1 MRTTHRGLLIALVVL
16 VAAPW
21 PRAAQTTT
29 TTTSDSVVLS
39 PAEMEHFL
47 LNAKVVKK
55 GQMSK
60 GVTKAQ
66 RVTLS
71 DGRITHD
78 AQIQDVDIYKA
89 LFEVTPKH
97 TEVDFRDT
105 YRYNIAAYR
114 LAVQLGLDNV
124 PMSVDRPVG
133 GKPAAMTWWLD
144 GVMDEGDRRKKKI
157 TTTNQRRTDEYYSRM
172 KVFDELIQNRDRNA
186 GNIVWT
192 TDERMWMVD
201 HTRAFRLGKELM
213 LPNALNRIERPLLEK
228 LRGLDRQALAA
239 AAGKTLTKQELD
251 ALFVRRDLLVQLFD
265 QRIATRG
272 EAAFYTI
279 Q

>member
-1 MRTTHRGLLIALVVL
+1 
-16 VAAPW
+16 
-21 PRAAQTTT
+21 
-29 TTTSDSVVLS
+29 
-39 PAEMEHFL
+39 MEQFL
-47 LNAKVVKK
+47 LNAKIVKK
-55 GQMSK
+55 GKMSK

-66 RVTLS
+66 QVTLS

-78 AQIQDVDIYKA
+78 AQVQDVDIYKPI
-89 LFEVTPKH
+89 FEVGPKH
-97 TEVDFRDT
+97 SEVNFRDS

-124 PMSVDRPVG
+124 PMSVDRTVEGRPV
-133 GKPAAMTWWLD
+133 AMTWWLD

-157 TTTNQRRTDEYYSRM
+157 KTTNQRRTDEYYSRM

-228 LRGLDRQALAA
+228 LRGLDRQALADA
-239 AAGKTLTKQELD
+239 MGKALTKDELD

-279 Q
+279 N

>member
-1 MRTTHRGLLIALVVL
+1 MRTAHRGLLIALVML

-21 PRAAQTTT
+21 PGATQTTVDT
-29 TTTSDSVVLS
+29 VVLS
-39 PAEMEHFL
+39 PAEMEQFL
-47 LNAKVVKK
+47 LNAKIVKK
-55 GQMSK
+55 GKMSK

-66 RVTLS
+66 QVTLS

-78 AQIQDVDIYKA
+78 AQVQDVDIYKPI
-89 LFEVTPKH
+89 FEVGPKH
-97 TEVDFRDT
+97 SEVNFRDS

-124 PMSVDRPVG
+124 PMSVDRTVEGRPI
-133 GKPAAMTWWLD
+133 AMTWWLD

-157 TTTNQRRTDEYYSRM
+157 KTTNQRRTDEYYSRM

-192 TDERMWMVD
+192 ADERMWMVD

-213 LPNALNRIERPLLEK
+213 LPNALNRIERPLLER
-228 LRGLDRQALAA
+228 LRGLDRQVVADAM
-239 AAGKTLTKQELD
+239 GKALTKDELD
-251 ALFVRRDLLVQLFD
+251 AVFVRRDLLVKVFD

>member
-1 MRTTHRGLLIALVVL
+1 MRTAHRGLLIALVML

-21 PRAAQTTT
+21 PGVTQTTVDT
-29 TTTSDSVVLS
+29 VVLS
-39 PAEMEHFL
+39 PAEMEQFL
-47 LNAKVVKK
+47 LNAKIVKRGK
-55 GQMSK
+55 MSK

-66 RVTLS
+66 QVTLS

-78 AQIQDVDIYKA
+78 AQIQDVDIYKSI
-89 LFEVTPKH
+89 FEVDPKH
-97 TEVDFRDT
+97 TEVNFRDS

-124 PMSVDRPVG
+124 PMSVERPAG
-133 GKPAAMTWWLD
+133 GKPTAMTWWLD

-157 TTTNQRRTDEYYSRM
+157 KTTNQRRTDEYYSRM

-192 TDERMWMVD
+192 SDERMWMVD
-201 HTRAFRLGKELM
+201 HTRAFRLGKELL
-213 LPNALNRIERPLLEK
+213 LPNSLNRIERPLLEK
-228 LRGLDRQALAA
+228 LRGLDRKTLADA
-239 AAGKTLTKQELD
+239 MGKTLTKDELD

-265 QRIATRG
+265 QRIAARG